1 MLATVE
7 LADWWE
13 AVGREA
19 CCAEPGDR
27 LPLVH
32 LWEDEWR
39 ARQPIVHSRLLAMA
53 GRSRRLMARK
63 LQVRR
68 IDAATLEGF
77 LLQHHL
83 WGPTQARFRYGLF
96 TKPSGP
102 EGEEGEELV
111 AVASFSARRNV
122 QRAGRTVRLCL
133 YPSHQLPTS
142 HQPALPVTPPPP
154 APHPTARPRIVFP
167 LRHTSPRVADS
178 ALTSSSGT
186 AHAVARR

>member
-1 MLATVE
+1 MPAPPPQWIEKDVSGPSQRSLVLVGAQPDKPLLAMNLLPTPCRTQDELPMLATVE

-122 QRAGRTVRLCL
+122 QRAGRR
-133 YPSHQLPTS
+133 
-142 HQPALPVTPPPP
+142 
-154 APHPTARPRIVFP
+154 
-167 LRHTSPRVADS
+167 
-178 ALTSSSGT
+178 
-186 AHAVARR
+186 